1 MDLRFAIGRLPI
13 PMTVTKAPCLNS
25 SRAGLLDLWVIRW
38 IHAVNTVQEI
48 EAAIRSLS
56 PGERQKLAEDLP
68 GLVPELDGD
77 AAWERI
83 IRDSSPRPAFSAL
96 VDRIEAD
103 LQRNP
108 SAFPEIQE
116 SDFDRHS

>member
-1 MDLRFAIGRLPI
+1 M
-13 PMTVTKAPCLNS
+13 
-25 SRAGLLDLWVIRW
+25 
-38 IHAVNTVQEI
+38 NTIQEI

-56 PGERQKLAEDLP
+56 PEERQKLAEDLP

-83 IRDSSPRPAFSAL
+83 IRDSRARPALSAL
-96 VDRIEAD
+96 VDRIEAEF
-103 LQRNP
+103 QRNP
-108 SAFPEIQE
+108 DAFPEIKE